1 MNTERGFTLV
11 ELMIVIAIVAILA
24 SIGIPAYQGY
34 LQKAAMTDMLQ
45 SLAPYQTAVNL
56 CALENSSVATC
67 NAGSQGIPAARGSRY
82 VSDVS
87 VTRGVITLTGQSA
100 LQGLN
105 VTLTPRWDTSS
116 SSVIW
121 SRNCQSA
128 TQSDSLIAACQRVFR
143 FDDVS
148 EGT

>member
-1 MNTERGFTLV
+1 MTIAHGFTLV

-45 SLAPYQTAVNL
+45 TLAPYQTAVNL
-56 CALENSSVATC
+56 CALENSSIAPC
-67 NAGSQGIPAARGSRY
+67 NAGSQGIPAARSSRY
-82 VSDVS
+82 VSNIS
-87 VTRGVITLTGQSA
+87 VTQGVITLTGQSA

-105 VTLTPRWDTSS
+105 VTLTPRWDTGS

-121 SRNCQSA
+121 SRQCQA
-128 TQSDSLIAACQRVFR
+128 AIQADSLIAACQRVFR

-148 EGT
+148 E

>member
-45 SLAPYQTAVNL
+45 SMAPYQTAVNL
-56 CALENSSVATC
+56 CALENSSVAPC
-67 NAGSQGIPAARGSRY
+67 NAGSQGIPIARGSRY
-82 VSDVS
+82 VSNLS
-87 VTRGVITLTGQSA
+87 VTQGVISLTGQSA
-100 LQGLN
+100 LQGLH
-105 VTLTPRWDTSS
+105 VTLIPHWDSGS

-121 SRNCQSA
+121 RRHCQAA
-128 TQSDSLIAACQRVFR
+128 TQAESLIVACERVFR
-143 FDDVS
+143 FDDAS
-148 EGT
+148 E

>member
-56 CALENSSVATC
+56 CALENSSVAPC
-67 NAGSQGIPAARGSRY
+67 NAGSQGIPVVRGSRY
-82 VSDVS
+82 IGNLS
-87 VTRGVITLTGQSA
+87 VVQGVISSTGQSA
-100 LQGLN
+100 LQGLH
-105 VTLTPRWDTSS
+105 VTLVPYWDSGS
-116 SSVIW
+116 GSVIW
-121 SRNCQSA
+121 RRHCQAASQA
-128 TQSDSLIAACQRVFR
+128 ESLIVACERVFR
-143 FDDVS
+143 FDDIS
-148 EGT
+148 E

>member
-24 SIGIPAYQGY
+24 SIGIHAYQGY

-45 SLAPYQTAVNL
+45 SLASYQTAVNL
-56 CALENSSVATC
+56 CALENSSVAHC

-82 VSDVS
+82 VSNLS
-87 VTRGVITLTGQSA
+87 VTQGVISLTGQSA
-100 LQGLN
+100 LQGLH
-105 VTLTPRWDTSS
+105 VTLIPYWDSGSS
-116 SSVIW
+116 SIIW
-121 SRNCQSA
+121 RRHCQA
-128 TQSDSLIAACQRVFR
+128 TSQAESLIVACERVFR

-148 EGT
+148 K